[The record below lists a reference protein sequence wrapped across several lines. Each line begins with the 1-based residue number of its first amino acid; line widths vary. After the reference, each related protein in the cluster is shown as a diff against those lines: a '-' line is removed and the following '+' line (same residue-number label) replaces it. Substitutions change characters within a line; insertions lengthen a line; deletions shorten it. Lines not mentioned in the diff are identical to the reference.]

1 MESLL
6 RITLL
11 FFAFTTFVASASGRR
26 DIVGGTLR
34 LPSEAISRFFH
45 EPENEGT
52 KWAVLLAG
60 SNGYW
65 NYRHQ
70 ADICHAYQLL
80 RSGGVKEENIIVFM
94 YDDIAYSEEN
104 PRPGVIINKPD
115 GGDVYK
121 GVPKDYTGKDV
132 NVNNFFA
139 ALLGNKSALTGGS
152 GKVVDSGPNDHIFV
166 FYSDHGGPGILGM
179 PVGPYLYAND
189 LNEVLKKK
197 HASGGYKSLVFYLEA
212 CESGSIFEGL
222 LPEDI
227 NIYATTASNAVESS
241 WGTYCPGEDPSPP
254 PEYSTCLGD
263 LYSISW
269 MEDSDTHNLRTETLH
284 QQYKLVKDRTLN
296 GNAYYGSHVMQYG
309 DVGISENLLFQYLG
323 TNPANDNYTFVD
335 ENSLRTPSKAV
346 NQRDADLIHF
356 WEKFRKAPEGS
367 SSKITA
373 QKQVV
378 EVMSHRMH
386 IDNSVKLIGN
396 LLFGTEKGPE
406 LLSAVRPAGK
416 PLVDDWDCLKNMVR
430 TFETHCGSLSQYG
443 MKHMR
448 TFANICNAGIHKD
461 QMDEAT
467 AQACARFKYN
477 LDLDIYSSLLNK
489 VFKYR
494 TGRKSIT
501 QLSSDAA
508 ILMRGHPDLI
518 DQFNKWIPRTR
529 QDSCTLL
536 SHHLAATHL
545 ENRDLQDEGDDEVS
559 TDTDTDID
567 TDSDAEDWDWLKR
580 STKLGGCTG
589 PYKVW
594 KIWKKIKDRFKCD
607 MEICESLKDK
617 VDKYKDGRNSDSD
630 TIRSN
635 QTPLKPQRQKSK
647 TLITRPAPILLLPLL
662 SEMAS
667 AASPR
672 IPTETV
678 KNAVEAL
685 LKWRDSNSESHK
697 PKLFD
702 ADEEFV
708 YLVVTLKTIPHKS
721 RVNPYKVPLPHSLLS
736 PFNETCLII
745 DDRSKS
751 KLTKQEAQ
759 KKIKADNVAVSKVL
773 RLSKLASDYRPFE
786 AKRKLCDSYDL
797 FFR

>member
-1 MESLL
+1 MESLP

-11 FFAFTTFVASASGRR
+11 FFAFTTFLASASARR
-26 DIVGGTLR
+26 HIVGSNLR
-34 LPSEAISRFFH
+34 LPSEAVSRFFH
-45 EPENEGT
+45 EPAADEENEGT
-52 KWAVLLAG
+52 RWAVLLAG

-121 GVPKDYTGKDV
+121 GVPKDYTGNDV

-189 LNEVLKKK
+189 LNDVLKKK

-241 WGTYCPGEDPSPP
+241 WGTYCPGEYPSPP
-254 PEYSTCLGD
+254 QEYTTCLGD

-269 MEDSDTHNLRTETLH
+269 MEDSDIHNLRTETVH

-296 GNAYYGSHVMQYG
+296 GNDYYGSHVMQYG
-309 DVGISENLLFQYLG
+309 DVGISKNLLFQYLG

-356 WEKFRKAPEGS
+356 WEKYRKAPEGS

-406 LLSAVRPAGK
+406 LLGTVRPAGK
-416 PLVDDWDCLKNMVR
+416 PLVDDWDCLKTMVR

-448 TFANICNAGIHKD
+448 TFANICNAGIHKEK
-461 QMDEAT
+461 MDEAT
-467 AQACARFKYN
+467 AQACVSIPAN
-477 LDLDIYSSLLNK
+477 PWSSLE
-489 VFKYR
+489 
-494 TGRKSIT
+494 
-501 QLSSDAA
+501 
-508 ILMRGHPDLI
+508 RG
-518 DQFNKWIPRTR
+518 F
-529 QDSCTLL
+529 
-536 SHHLAATHL
+536 
-545 ENRDLQDEGDDEVS
+545 
-559 TDTDTDID
+559 
-567 TDSDAEDWDWLKR
+567 
-580 STKLGGCTG
+580 
-589 PYKVW
+589 
-594 KIWKKIKDRFKCD
+594 
-607 MEICESLKDK
+607 
-617 VDKYKDGRNSDSD
+617 
-630 TIRSN
+630 
-635 QTPLKPQRQKSK
+635 
-647 TLITRPAPILLLPLL
+647 
-662 SEMAS
+662 S
-667 AASPR
+667 A
-672 IPTETV
+672 
-678 KNAVEAL
+678 
-685 LKWRDSNSESHK
+685 
-697 PKLFD
+697 
-702 ADEEFV
+702 
-708 YLVVTLKTIPHKS
+708 
-721 RVNPYKVPLPHSLLS
+721 
-736 PFNETCLII
+736 
-745 DDRSKS
+745 
-751 KLTKQEAQ
+751 
-759 KKIKADNVAVSKVL
+759 
-773 RLSKLASDYRPFE
+773 
-786 AKRKLCDSYDL
+786 
-797 FFR
+797 